1 MKGAMRGRDAQ
12 MALAA
17 AGDLLR
23 LRWRVKFGLLALALP
38 WAPRLTMSVV
48 HWRGQ

>member
-17 AGDLLR
+17 ADDLLQ
-23 LRWRVKFGLLALALP
+23 LRWRVKFALLVLAC
-38 WAPRLTMSVV
+38 
-48 HWRGQ
+48 RGRRT